1 MSASVRVPNQEK
13 KVEPGQ
19 LNTKAQP
26 LLCCGGIAKP
36 SGRGRYGGSWSG
48 TEGLPRLRIT
58 VAYDEGELECSSV
71 AVPLI

>member
-1 MSASVRVPNQEK
+1 MSASEGVSNQDK
-13 KVEPGQ
+13 KVESGQ

-26 LLCCGGIAKP
+26 LFCCGGIAKP
-36 SGRGRYGGSWSG
+36 SGRRRYGGPWSW

-58 VAYDEGELECSSV
+58 AAYDEGELECSSV